1 MKKLRIISLILAVIM
16 TAALFAGCSSEP
28 KEKVFTVDDKLSITL
43 DDSFTDETGKDE
55 TKGLTAAYASKLYG
69 VTILR
74 ETFETLQSLGYEGSA
89 LSENDYLTLVMKA
102 NNITGDIV
110 EENGLQTF
118 TTEATS
124 NDVTFSYY
132 GFVLKGD
139 DSFWVIQMY
148 SEKEN
153 FEAAKPVF
161 TAWAK
166 TVTLK

>member
-1 MKKLRIISLILAVIM
+1 
-16 TAALFAGCSSEP
+16 
-28 KEKVFTVDDKLSITL
+28 
-43 DDSFTDETGKDE
+43 
-55 TKGLTAAYASKLYG
+55 
-69 VTILR
+69 
-74 ETFETLQSLGYEGSA
+74 
-89 LSENDYLTLVMKA
+89 MKA